1 VPIRRVVVRRG
12 AGDLPRRAGAVRSI
26 RLRAVLLAPGLPA
39 RTALPGS
46 CRVTCAP
53 PQYRIPWAIAV
64 VAASRT
70 RASVPMRGRE
80 RSARRRREAP
90 FGLQI
95 PVAASTVTDP
105 RLPRPQQNRPLTSE
119 MGEKSLASG
128 RNVRTVLNVVRRPE
142 TLRSGVVPLVEK
154 RVESLQH
161 ESLVLFL
168 DCLRHL
174 ILLRFTL
181 PRLSVP

>member
-1 VPIRRVVVRRG
+1 MPSECRNGSSTAPSSANRAAAFWPRVTAARNSSSSVLASFMVM
-12 AGDLPRRAGAVRSI
+12 AVRVMEIVGDPLDESEE
-26 RLRAVLLAPGLPA
+26 AFAPW
-39 RTALPGS
+39 RD
-46 CRVTCAP
+46 VCAMLDV
-53 PQYRIPWAIAV
+53 IW
-64 VAASRT
+64 
-70 RASVPMRGRE
+70 G
-80 RSARRRREAP
+80 
-90 FGLQI
+90 
-95 PVAASTVTDP
+95 
-105 RLPRPQQNRPLTSE
+105 
-119 MGEKSLASG
+119 
-128 RNVRTVLNVVRRPE
+128 PE

>member
-1 VPIRRVVVRRG
+1 M
-12 AGDLPRRAGAVRSI
+12 DAVTERKEVELCVGI
-26 RLRAVLLAPGLPA
+26 VGNIAMPA
-39 RTALPGS
+39 S
-46 CRVTCAP
+46 
-53 PQYRIPWAIAV
+53 
-64 VAASRT
+64 
-70 RASVPMRGRE
+70 
-80 RSARRRREAP
+80 
-90 FGLQI
+90 
-95 PVAASTVTDP
+95 
-105 RLPRPQQNRPLTSE
+105 
-119 MGEKSLASG
+119 
-128 RNVRTVLNVVRRPE
+128 NVRTVLNVVRRPE

>member
-1 VPIRRVVVRRG
+1 VAEAHDTPNDPVPRP
-12 AGDLPRRAGAVRSI
+12 AQTAKPAVEEH
-26 RLRAVLLAPGLPA
+26 
-39 RTALPGS
+39 
-46 CRVTCAP
+46 
-53 PQYRIPWAIAV
+53 V
-64 VAASRT
+64 VAIGYGKPVLVVQSF
-70 RASVPMRGRE
+70 RG
-80 RSARRRREAP
+80 P
-90 FGLQI
+90 FDQ
-95 PVAASTVTDP
+95 
-105 RLPRPQQNRPLTSE
+105 
-119 MGEKSLASG
+119 GEKSLASG

-168 DCLRHL
+168 DCLGHL